1 MLVSVLQ
8 EARVNEDNVKVI
20 GDESVIRTVIEALRE
35 VYDPEI
41 PVNIYDLGLIY
52 EIHAAKTEDG
62 RPHIKILMTLT
73 AIGCPVI
80 GPLAMYVEEAIRD
93 RIPDAEVE
101 VDITFDPPWTPERIT
116 KEGREMFKAM
126 YGYDIVEQWIE
137 AYRERG

>member
-1 MLVSVLQ
+1 VGSGLQ
-8 EARVNEDNVKVI
+8 EARLNEDNVKVS
-20 GDESVIRTVIEALRE
+20 GDEELVRIVIEALRE

-52 EIHAAKTEDG
+52 EIHVSKTEDG
-62 RPHIKILMTLT
+62 RPHVRILMTLT

-80 GPLAMYVEEAIRD
+80 GTLAVYVEEAIKD

-101 VDITFDPPWTPERIT
+101 VEVTFDPPWTPERIT
-116 KEGREMFKAM
+116 KEGREIFKAM

-137 AYRERG
+137 AYRGR

>member
-1 MLVSVLQ
+1 MQ
-8 EARVNEDNVKVI
+8 EARLNEDNVKVS
-20 GDESVIRTVIEALRE
+20 GDEELVKIVIEALRE

-52 EIHAAKTEDG
+52 EIHVSKTEDG
-62 RPHIKILMTLT
+62 RPHVRILMTLT

-80 GPLAMYVEEAIRD
+80 GILAAYVEEAIKD

-101 VDITFDPPWTPERIT
+101 VEVTFDPPWTPERIT
-116 KEGREMFKAM
+116 KEGREIFKAM

-137 AYRERG
+137 AYRGR